1 MAWFS
6 TKALGNTVQTPYPVL
21 SLLQHKKNL
30 KTKRKL
36 MGLHINSN
44 SWYQVDNHIIFE
56 IFECLKHSQYWRKPC
71 ITIVICL
78 LTESN
83 SQIYSLFYIRKE
95 HLLCD
100 ELRLAQ
106 SYVKKEKKKTELKL
120 QATFQQL
127 CQLEICHQL
136 SVPYVTRKQRSLL
149 NSNSLN
155 FTLFTS
161 GLRKRPGRSER
172 LNIFPFTTILLSFL
186 VGSFSFQTKFMTFRI

>member
-21 SLLQHKKNL
+21 SLLQHKKTL

-83 SQIYSLFYIRKE
+83 HRFILYFTYGRNIYSVMNLDLHNHMLKR
-95 HLLCD
+95 
-100 ELRLAQ
+100 
-106 SYVKKEKKKTELKL
+106 KKKNWVEV
-120 QATFQQL
+120 A
-127 CQLEICHQL
+127 CYL
-136 SVPYVTRKQRSLL
+136 STALPAGNTPSIVCSLRD
-149 NSNSLN
+149 SKAEESA
-155 FTLFTS
+155 
-161 GLRKRPGRSER
+161 
-172 LNIFPFTTILLSFL
+172 
-186 VGSFSFQTKFMTFRI
+186 

>member
-21 SLLQHKKNL
+21 SLLQHKKTL

-106 SYVKKEKKKTELKL
+106 SYVKKEKKKLSWSCMLPFNSSASWKYAINCLFPTWLESRGVCLIAIHSISPCLL
-120 QATFQQL
+120 Q
-127 CQLEICHQL
+127 
-136 SVPYVTRKQRSLL
+136 V
-149 NSNSLN
+149 
-155 FTLFTS
+155 
-161 GLRKRPGRSER
+161 
-172 LNIFPFTTILLSFL
+172 
-186 VGSFSFQTKFMTFRI
+186 

>member
-21 SLLQHKKNL
+21 SLLQHKKTL

-106 SYVKKEKKKTELKL
+106 SYVKKEKKKNWVEV
-120 QATFQQL
+120 A
-127 CQLEICHQL
+127 CYL
-136 SVPYVTRKQRSLL
+136 STALPAGNMPSIVCSLRD
-149 NSNSLN
+149 SKAEESA
-155 FTLFTS
+155 
-161 GLRKRPGRSER
+161 
-172 LNIFPFTTILLSFL
+172 
-186 VGSFSFQTKFMTFRI
+186 